1 MVSTFPRPFQSSR
14 FFPALLAGVAA
25 VGLPLPAQKVRV
37 TPNGNNFQAGSSADH
52 VPGGHDPGAYR
63 ARFQFHAR
71 LEGELPQPSHW
82 EWSVVDLDGKTVLP
96 DAGTI
101 SAEGVYTPSVASLSK
116 FRMVKVRAGDPG
128 DRSRTGTAM
137 VVIRPHGALQPVD
150 IVATHALGPNQLLS
164 TTRPILSTG
173 LSGGNLILTWPLA
186 SSGFNVQWATNLL
199 PAAWSN
205 GLPTP
210 QIVGGCWQVSV
221 PISVPQVYYRLAR

>member
-1 MVSTFPRPFQSSR
+1 V
-14 FFPALLAGVAA
+14 ALYLNGVLAAADSNVTIPMTGVQDVRNI
-25 VGLPLPAQKVRV
+25 VG
-37 TPNGNNFQAGSSADH
+37 ADN
-52 VPGGHDPGAYR
+52 
-63 ARFQFHAR
+63 
-71 LEGELPQPSHW
+71 W
-82 EWSVVDLDGKTVLP
+82 P
-96 DAGTI
+96 DAGMQGTI
-101 SAEGVYTPSVASLSK
+101 EE
-116 FRMVKVRAGDPG
+116 FR
-128 DRSRTGTAM
+128 
-137 VVIRPHGALQPVD
+137 IYNGALQPVD